1 MMILVLALIAAE
13 PATGETSSTPNPN
26 EMICRSIR
34 QIGSR
39 LARERRCVTRAQWE
53 EDQRNQ
59 RNMVEN
65 GQNQQVNPQLMTPAS
80 APWLAGA
87 ICLSRRGGGAGSH

>member
-1 MMILVLALIAAE
+1 MILVLALIAAE

-65 GQNQQVNPQLMTPAS
+65 GQNQQVNPQLMTPGERAV
-80 APWLAGA
+80 AGGRYLPVA
-87 ICLSRRGGGAGSH
+87 ARGGAGSH